1 MKQKNFSIQ
10 NLFSKSVPNRG
21 ELFETLLKNDE
32 VTIEVI
38 ISSDLPEPTLY
49 NQPDDE
55 AVLLITGSAHLLI
68 NGEEIIM
75 SPGDFLHI
83 PANTPHKV
91 LKTEKG
97 TRWLAIHTKGAIC

>member
-10 NLFSKSVPNRG
+10 NLFSKSVPDKG
-21 ELFETLLKNDE
+21 ELFETLLQNGD

-38 ISSDLPEPTLY
+38 VSSDSPEPVEY
-49 NQPDDE
+49 NQPHDE
-55 AVLLITGSAHLLI
+55 AVLLITGNAHLLI
-68 NGEEIIM
+68 NEEVIIM
-75 SPGDFLHI
+75 NPGDFLHI

-97 TRWLAIHTKGAIC
+97 TRWLALHTKGAIC